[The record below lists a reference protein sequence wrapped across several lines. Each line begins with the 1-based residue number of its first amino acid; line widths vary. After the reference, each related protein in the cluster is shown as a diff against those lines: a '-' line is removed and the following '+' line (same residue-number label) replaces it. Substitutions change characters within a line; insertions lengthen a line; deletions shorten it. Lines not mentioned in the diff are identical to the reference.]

1 MALHLTLSALAVF
14 QVSKEVIHILKKLT
28 FIKLVYET
36 GRRDQNNFKLGIFF

>member
-1 MALHLTLSALAVF
+1 MALHLVLSALAAL
-14 QVSKEVIHILKKLT
+14 QMSKEVIHIFKKLA